1 MCVLPLLM
9 CIRQSLRVYEVW
21 LLYMGFIYSHKCL
34 CVCVCW
40 VEGGAEGGLAWGTLS
55 GPLIN
60 PLSGRRV
67 SVIGLLQRSWLRPKS
82 TTPESTTQEQAH
94 AFVLLHLWG
103 HSLIRM
109 QSLALKV

>member
-1 MCVLPLLM
+1 M